1 MVPCHVRCVESADA
15 VAAPNAKNDGSF
27 VHGGF
32 GSDAQDWEPRC
43 TLDDATW
50 FNSVI
55 TNRDNNVKATSE
67 WDSKDAKTL

>member
-1 MVPCHVRCVESADA
+1 MSRSLRGKRRCSGCAEC
-15 VAAPNAKNDGSF
+15 KNDCSF

-32 GSDAQDWEPRC
+32 GFDAQDWEPRC